1 MEEAI
6 VQGILLGLLLS
17 VLIGPVFFLLIRTS
31 IEKGVKAALVLDIGV
46 LAGDAFYIWVGYI
59 GLAEIFKDPT
69 FSKPVGVIGA
79 FILITVGAL
88 PLLRGKSQKKEIEL
102 KLKKDNLLFLILKGF
117 LLNITNPFVIF
128 FWIASIGY
136 AVTTFNND
144 IKLIALYFFSCIF
157 AYMVVDLIKIYLAVL
172 IKSRLTTKKI
182 ELVNS
187 IASLGVLILGIIM
200 LVRVLKL

>member
-102 KLKKDNLLFLILKGF
+102 KLKKDNIIFLMLKGF